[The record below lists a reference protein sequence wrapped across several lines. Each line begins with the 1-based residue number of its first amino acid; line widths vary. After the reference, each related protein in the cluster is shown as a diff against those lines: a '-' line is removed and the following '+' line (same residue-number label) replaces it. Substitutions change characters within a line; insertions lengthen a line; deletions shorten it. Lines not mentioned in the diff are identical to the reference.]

1 MINSFEQTNKKM
13 TRFGDLVGGNETV
26 MTPITTPPVVKE
38 EPVKET
44 VEVNVPDKDFPQVVT
59 KQDLMKMTKIELEKV
74 GRTYGIEL
82 DRRLSHAKLVV
93 QLKAFIDSKS

>member
-1 MINSFEQTNKKM
+1 M

-26 MTPITTPPVVKE
+26 MTPITTPPVVEKPAPPAPVVE
-38 EPVKET
+38 EVKG
-44 VEVNVPDKDFPQVVT
+44 VS
-59 KQDLMKMTKIELEKV
+59 KQELMKLNKVELEEL
-74 GRTYGIEL
+74 GREYGIEL

>member
-13 TRFGDLVGGNETV
+13 TRFGDLIGGKETV
-26 MTPITTPPVVKE
+26 VTPITTPPVVEKPAPVVE
-38 EPVKET
+38 EVKG
-44 VEVNVPDKDFPQVVT
+44 VS
-59 KQDLMKMTKIELEKV
+59 KQELMKLSKIELEKL
-74 GRTYGIEL
+74 GREYCIEL

>member
-1 MINSFEQTNKKM
+1 MINSFEHTIKKM

-26 MTPITTPPVVKE
+26 VTPITTPPVVKE

-82 DRRLSHAKLVV
+82 DRRLTHAKLVV
-93 QLKAFIDSKS
+93 QLKSFIDSKS

>member
-1 MINSFEQTNKKM
+1 M
-13 TRFGDLVGGNETV
+13 TRFGDLIGGKETV
-26 MTPITTPPVVKE
+26 VTPITTPPVVEK
-38 EPVKET
+38 P
-44 VEVNVPDKDFPQVVT
+44 VEVEKVSEFPQIYT
-59 KQDLMKMTKIELEKV
+59 KQDLMKMTKIELEEV